1 VILLFGAFPLPL
13 HHYGLVMGVP
23 AAVGGTLPD
32 GLGSPPFG
40 LLAGILELSPLGLS
54 TLDGIIPIG
63 HAALHSNFTKQYAA
77 TNAEPKK
84 AAAHNH
90 ASPLASY
97 LPQMAVTTALNRAK
111 TLDAT
116 SNPK

>member
-1 VILLFGAFPLPL
+1 
-13 HHYGLVMGVP
+13 MGVP

-40 LLAGILELSPLGLS
+40 LPAGSLELSPLGLS
-54 TLDGIIPIG
+54 TLDGIIAIG

-77 TNAEPKK
+77 ISAEPKK
-84 AAAHNH
+84 HAAHNH

-97 LPQMAVTTALNRAK
+97 LTQMAVTTALHRA
-111 TLDAT
+111 TMLAPT
-116 SNPK
+116 SKAKYS